1 MEDINKSTDQ
11 EPDYRHGYQS
21 GIGGQGK
28 EAYEGYLSSKV
39 NYEWVIEQ
47 LIEKKRELVA
57 FSEKKITVIEGR
69 KVVFDNLQEQI
80 KGLSQTTQQVKE
92 LERSIADVGSED
104 GMLRERREKSSTKY
118 SLLAGLIFFVAG
130 VAFVLGDLIIS
141 HEIVAYALNIRN
153 SNEAWAFAVGL
164 AMVSVLLK
172 PAYDRLIEEPYIE
185 NAQPEARSRY
195 RKFKIGLSIFAVL
208 TLAVLGWFR
217 YEAYRTDKLKEAIN
231 KSVRNLQLN
240 AVDPLTGLA
249 IESPELTRKI
259 EFALRNSD
267 ELNMTLVNSPW
278 ALLSFVLSGVLFAI
292 AGAVSLGMALP
303 VLQHFWYRWFQIDI
317 RLWLL
322 KRRRKRLVKRK
333 NVVYSELT
341 EKMKLNNIAENDLQT
356 WPTIETLNQEE
367 KVLKEEIAGLEE
379 ERKLALTDSR
389 ILSYGDG
396 YDKGELMKDMMT
408 HEELEQWRRSQ
419 MTAYDLALRA
429 KNNPSDRTV
438 VQRSKKTGLRP
449 YQTIRKAITDN
460 LGNEGQEII

>member
-1 MEDINKSTDQ
+1 MEDINQSADQ

-28 EAYEGYLSSKV
+28 EAYEGYLSSKI
-39 NYEWVIEQ
+39 NYEWVMEQ
-47 LIEKKRELVA
+47 LTEKKQQLNA
-57 FSEKKITVIEGR
+57 FADR
-69 KVVFDNLQEQI
+69 KTGILKNRKDVYDSLQEQI
-80 KGLSQTTQQVKE
+80 KGLSGSTQRVKE
-92 LERSIADVGSED
+92 FERSITDLDAED
-104 GMLRERREKSSTKY
+104 GLLRERREKSQTKY

-153 SNEAWAFAVGL
+153 ANEAWAFAVGL

-185 NAQPEARSRY
+185 NAQPQGRSRY

-231 KSVRNLQLN
+231 KSVRTMQLN
-240 AVDPLTGLA
+240 AVDPLTGQP
-249 IESPELTRKI
+249 IDSPELTRKI
-259 EFALRNSD
+259 ELSLQNSD

-317 RLWLL
+317 RLWRL
-322 KRRRKRLVKRK
+322 KWRRKKLLKRK
-333 NVVYSELT
+333 NVVYSEMAGQM
-341 EKMKLNNIAENDLQT
+341 KMKNICENDLLA
-356 WPTIETLNQEE
+356 WPTIEELNQEE
-367 KVLKEEIAGLEE
+367 KLLREEIAGLEE

-389 ILSYGDG
+389 ILAYGDG

-408 HEELEQWRRSQ
+408 REELEHWRRSQ

-429 KNNPSDRTV
+429 KNNPSDRTA
-438 VQRSKKTGLRP
+438 VQRSKNSGLRP
-449 YQTIRKAITDN
+449 YQAIRKAITDN
-460 LGNEGQEII
+460 LDNNGQEII